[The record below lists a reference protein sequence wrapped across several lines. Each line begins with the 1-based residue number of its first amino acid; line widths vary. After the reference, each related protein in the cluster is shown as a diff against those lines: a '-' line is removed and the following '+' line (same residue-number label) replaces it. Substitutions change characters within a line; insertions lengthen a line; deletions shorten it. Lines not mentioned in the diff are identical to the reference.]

1 MRRLPL
7 LVMLLLVGSG
17 AFAFGPHQ
25 APFEVRVSDEEEV
38 FVDQVKG
45 WNGFNG
51 EVVTLNIYRTKTYDG
66 EVLYVARK
74 VYEWGESVSGVVCPE
89 DPEEANGYTYSA
101 KVGFI
106 GRYYFNSH
114 KIPRRYQ
121 PPQGYY

>member
-1 MRRLPL
+1 
-7 LVMLLLVGSG
+7 MLLLVGSG
-17 AFAFGPHQ
+17 VFAFGPNQ
-25 APFEVRVSDEEEV
+25 APFEVSVSDEEEV

-74 VYEWGESVSGVVCPE
+74 VYEWGESVSGVVFPE